1 MSCEYLRYIK
11 LQEAY
16 EQLEEFMYFKGANL
30 SNIQHQFG
38 ETLSFCFEELS
49 YAAFDQCQDDAWK
62 VFPAVEI
69 AAEVG
74 DLIEASLEQIA
85 TAAEISMPSRSAS
98 AKTTI
103 GKLTILSIH
112 ASFGD
117 FDYWQ
122 KMSLMVYQYDL
133 LCWLYSKSKIEEA
146 FEVYELILRT
156 HGELA
161 ADYAKSFTSALRS
174 EIARDR
180 ALKRHAP
187 TNRIKLDLLAEWD
200 KTSGG
205 YKSRAD
211 FCRIISQRDG
221 LLYRTVYD
229 WIAMHDRNKT

>member
-1 MSCEYLRYIK
+1 MACDYLRHIN
-11 LQEAY
+11 LQEVY
-16 EQLEEFMYFKGANL
+16 EQIEEFTPYKGASL

-49 YAAFDQCQDDAWK
+49 YAAFEQCPDDAWK
-62 VFPAVEI
+62 VFPAAEV

-74 DLIEASLEQIA
+74 DIIEASLERIA
-85 TAAEISMPSRSAS
+85 MAAEISMPSRRAS
-98 AKTTI
+98 ANVAI
-103 GKLTILSIH
+103 SKLTTLSIH

-117 FDYWQ
+117 FDYWE
-122 KMSLMVYQYDL
+122 KISLMTYQYDL
-133 LCWLYSKSKIEEA
+133 LCWLYRKSKIEEA

-161 ADYAKSFTSALRS
+161 TQYAKSFTSALKS
-174 EIARDR
+174 ELARDR
-180 ALKRHAP
+180 ATKRHAP

-200 KTSGG
+200 KTSGE

-229 WIAMHDRNKT
+229 WIATHDRNKS